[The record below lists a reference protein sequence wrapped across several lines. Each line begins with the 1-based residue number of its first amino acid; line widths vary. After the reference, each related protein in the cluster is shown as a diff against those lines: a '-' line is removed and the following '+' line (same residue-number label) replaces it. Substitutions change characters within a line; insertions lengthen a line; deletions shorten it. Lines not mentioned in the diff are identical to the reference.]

1 MSAANDTP
9 IDSGGS
15 SDFFSPKNL
24 ETFEVTSM
32 YDTNYTYVLWLLSN
46 RGHRSDASSQV
57 LVDVLK
63 DGQV

>member
-1 MSAANDTP
+1 M
-9 IDSGGS
+9 
-15 SDFFSPKNL
+15 FVSPKNL
-24 ETFEVTSM
+24 ETFEVASM
-32 YDTNYTYVLWLLSN
+32 FDTNYTYVLWLWSN